1 MGKYSSHL
9 PKRILC
15 VSGEEKEEDE
25 CVGKKLFLMCE
36 KIVVHEKNKMCANKE
51 HVRKLCVVLNSWCS
65 QIHRWI
71 SLKL

>member
-1 MGKYSSHL
+1 
-9 PKRILC
+9 
-15 VSGEEKEEDE
+15 
-25 CVGKKLFLMCE
+25 VGKKLFLMCE